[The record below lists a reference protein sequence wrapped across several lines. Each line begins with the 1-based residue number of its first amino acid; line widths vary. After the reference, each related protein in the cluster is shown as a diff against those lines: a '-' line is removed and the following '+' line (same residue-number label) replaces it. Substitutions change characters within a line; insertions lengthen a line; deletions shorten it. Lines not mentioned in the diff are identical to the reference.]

1 MSNFNKYYT
10 TKPIPKSIL
19 FRADSSSIIGTGH
32 IMRDLVL
39 AKEFDGAK
47 ISFAVQEL
55 PGNINHKIAQE
66 GYGIHLLHSND
77 AVELIDLIMQNN
89 IEMIVIDHYGID
101 SLFEQ
106 ELKAATGVEIFV
118 LDDTYEKHHCDTLL
132 NHNIYADATKYQGLV
147 PESCELRCGANYTL
161 LREEFHMEKQKGRVN
176 RNDPQNYRVFIAMGG
191 ADHRNLNGAILDVLQ
206 QFPTIYAD
214 VVTTTANQNLEALQ
228 AYVKENEHIKLHI
241 NTDRIAQLMNEVD
254 LAIVTPSVTLNEIVF
269 LDIPFIAIQTAENQ
283 KFMVEYILQKYPQNM
298 IDHFDGALLREK
310 VEVRLRCLN

>member
-1 MSNFNKYYT
+1 MRH
-10 TKPIPKSIL
+10 IL
-19 FRADSSSIIGTGH
+19 FRADSSSTIGTGH

-66 GYGIHLLHSND
+66 GYGIYPLHSND
-77 AVELIDLIMQNN
+77 VDELIDLIMQNN

-101 SLFEQ
+101 HLFEQ

-118 LDDTYEKHHCDTLL
+118 LDDTYEKHHCDILL
-132 NHNIYADATKYQGLV
+132 NHNIYADETKYQGLV
-147 PESCELRCGANYTL
+147 PSSCVLRCGANYTL
-161 LREEFHMEKQKGRVN
+161 LREEFHLEKQKGRAN
-176 RNDPQNYRVFIAMGG
+176 RNDPQNYRVLVAMGG

-206 QFPTIYAD
+206 QFPAIYAD

-228 AYVKENEHIKLHI
+228 AYVQGKERIKLHI
-241 NTDRIAQLMNEVD
+241 NTDKIAHLMNKAD

-269 LDIPFIAIQTAENQ
+269 LDVPFIAIQTAENQ
-283 KFMVEYILQKYPQNM
+283 RYMYEYLLQNNYNVLNEFNADK
-298 IDHFDGALLREK
+298 LLDSLKNIRGM
-310 VEVRLRCLN
+310 L